1 MDATGTSTVGNK
13 TFEDH
18 KDNFLIKYPSTE
30 AKGGEIIILLADFWP
45 VSGKANIRTVCYLPE
60 L

>member
-18 KDNFLIKYPSTE
+18 EGNCLIKYPSTE
-30 AKGGEIIILLADFWP
+30 AKEGDITILFQF
-45 VSGKANIRTVCYLPE
+45 
-60 L
+60 